1 MAARP
6 TGKDAPASDILV
18 VPDERMAKVVD
29 EVDRFFQSVHLNIE
43 DWKFSM
49 EDGGDGTR
57 IFVRFQIRLDAPGA
71 AASSRKSRA
80 KAHSSADT
88 GDREPTPTPLE
99 VSPSDV
105 GTVESKESDARKV
118 IDAVIQSDPDLP
130 PLLRELD
137 RKRERHPHVE
147 FHKAGAPFVEA
158 PPEETESQQAR
169 GDA

>member
-6 TGKDAPASDILV
+6 TGKNGPATDILV

-29 EVDRFFQSVHLNIE
+29 EVDRFFRSVHLNIE

-49 EDGGDGTR
+49 EDGADGTR
-57 IFVRFQIRLDAPGA
+57 IFVRFQIRLDAPGT
-71 AASSRKSRA
+71 ASNSRKSRTTT
-80 KAHSSADT
+80 SSSGDT
-88 GDREPTPTPLE
+88 AGREGTPSLRE

-105 GTVESKESDARKV
+105 RKAENEEPDERQV
-118 IDAVIQSDPDLP
+118 IDAVMQSDPDLP

-137 RKRERHPHVE
+137 RKRERRPHVE
-147 FHKAGAPFVEA
+147 FHKAGAPFVESPA
-158 PPEETESQQAR
+158 EGTDSQQTR